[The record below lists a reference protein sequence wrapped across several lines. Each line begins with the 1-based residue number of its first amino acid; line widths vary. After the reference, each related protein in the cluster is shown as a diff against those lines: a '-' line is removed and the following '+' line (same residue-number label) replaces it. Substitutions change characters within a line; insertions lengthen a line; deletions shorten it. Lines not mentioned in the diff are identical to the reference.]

1 MRPEDQIGRI
11 IDLKRQVS
19 RALHGATPE
28 PLSRLDLT
36 VAQMRIL
43 YLLGREGEAAV
54 GRIAERLGVA
64 QPSATRTLDRLVRQ
78 ELVECFGDPSDR
90 RVSLHRLAPA
100 GQGLLDQLQ
109 QGRRARL
116 EAALRRL
123 DPSVLGQIEDSFQ
136 LLRDALDEDC
146 GGGKQ
151 GRPLVP
157 DANRSRFALQSTP
170 TDANGAGPPTAMEL
184 PGDGAASVMATAPG
198 AAAEGQT

>member
-28 PLSRLDLT
+28 PLNRLDLT

-54 GRIAERLGVA
+54 GQIAERLGVA

-136 LLRDALDEDC
+136 LLRDALDGVAADTS
-146 GGGKQ
+146 
-151 GRPLVP
+151 RAAAAP
-157 DANRSRFALQSTP
+157 DENHERHALQPTP
-170 TDANGAGPPTAMEL
+170 TDANGAAPPTSIGL
-184 PGDGAASVMATAPG
+184 PSAGAAPALATAPG
-198 AAAEGQT
+198 AATEEQT

>member
-1 MRPEDQIGRI
+1 MRRDDQIGRI

-43 YLLGREGEAAV
+43 YLLGREGEVAV

-78 ELVECFGDPSDR
+78 ELVECFRHPADR

-123 DPSVLGQIEDSFQ
+123 DPAVLGQVEESFR
-136 LLRDALDEDC
+136 LLRDALDEVAADT
-146 GGGKQ
+146 
-151 GRPLVP
+151 
-157 DANRSRFALQSTP
+157 SRVAAAPGEDREGPALQSAP
-170 TDANGAGPPTAMEL
+170 ADANGATPPTAIGL
-184 PGDGAASVMATAPG
+184 PGAGATPALATAPG
-198 AAAEGQT
+198 AATEGQT

>member
-1 MRPEDQIGRI
+1 MRPDDRIGRI
-11 IDLKRQVS
+11 IELKRQVS

-28 PLSRLDLT
+28 PLNRLDLT

-54 GRIAERLGVA
+54 GQIAERLGVA

-78 ELVECFGDPSDR
+78 ELVECFRHPADR

-123 DPSVLGQIEDSFQ
+123 DPAVLDQIEESFR
-136 LLRDALDEDC
+136 LLRDALDEVAADT
-146 GGGKQ
+146 
-151 GRPLVP
+151 
-157 DANRSRFALQSTP
+157 SREAAAPGEDRERHALQSAP
-170 TDANGAGPPTAMEL
+170 TDANGAAAPTAIGL
-184 PGDGAASVMATAPG
+184 PGAGAAPALATAPG
-198 AAAEGQT
+198 AATEGQT

>member
-1 MRPEDQIGRI
+1 MRRDDQIGRI

-54 GRIAERLGVA
+54 GQIAERLGVA

-78 ELVECFGDPSDR
+78 ELVECFRHPADR

-123 DPSVLGQIEDSFQ
+123 DPSALDQIEESFQ
-136 LLRDALDEDC
+136 LLRDVLDEVTADTSREAAAP
-146 GGGKQ
+146 GE
-151 GRPLVP
+151 
-157 DANRSRFALQSTP
+157 NRERHAQQSAPADT
-170 TDANGAGPPTAMEL
+170 N
-184 PGDGAASVMATAPG
+184 GAASPTAIALPGAGAAPALATAPG
-198 AAAEGQT
+198 AAAEEQT

>member
-1 MRPEDQIGRI
+1 MRRDDQIGRI

-28 PLSRLDLT
+28 PLNRLDLT

-54 GRIAERLGVA
+54 GQIAERLGVA

-78 ELVECFGDPSDR
+78 ELVECFRHPADR

-100 GQGLLDQLQ
+100 GQRLLDQLQ

-123 DPSVLGQIEDSFQ
+123 DPAVLDQLEESFR
-136 LLRDALDEDC
+136 LLRDALDEEAASTDTVAAAPDEE
-146 GGGKQ
+146 GEHHARQSAPADAAGAV
-151 GRPLVP
+151 RPLAIGLP
-157 DANRSRFALQSTP
+157 DAGTVPVLATVPR
-170 TDANGAGPPTAMEL
+170 
-184 PGDGAASVMATAPG
+184 AAT
-198 AAAEGQT
+198 EEQT

>member
-1 MRPEDQIGRI
+1 MRRDDQIGRI
-11 IDLKRQVS
+11 IDLKRQIS

-28 PLSRLDLT
+28 PLNRLDLT

-78 ELVECFGDPSDR
+78 ELVECFRHPSDR

-123 DPSVLGQIEDSFQ
+123 DPAVLGQLEESFR
-136 LLRDALDEDC
+136 LLRDALDEVAADTSRVVAATDEDRERHVLQSAPADN
-146 GGGKQ
+146 GGAV
-151 GRPLVP
+151 RPLAV
-157 DANRSRFALQSTP
+157 
-170 TDANGAGPPTAMEL
+170 GL
-184 PGDGAASVMATAPG
+184 PGSDAAPALATAPG
-198 AAAEGQT
+198 AATEGQT

>member
-1 MRPEDQIGRI
+1 MRPDDRIDRI
-11 IDLKRQVS
+11 IALKRQVS

-28 PLSRLDLT
+28 PLNRLDLT

-78 ELVECFGDPSDR
+78 ELVECFRHPADR

-123 DPSVLGQIEDSFQ
+123 DPAVLDQVEESFR
-136 LLRDALDEDC
+136 LLRDALDEVAADT
-146 GGGKQ
+146 
-151 GRPLVP
+151 
-157 DANRSRFALQSTP
+157 SRVAAAP
-170 TDANGAGPPTAMEL
+170 ADANGATPPTAIGL
-184 PGDGAASVMATAPG
+184 PGAGATPALATAPG
-198 AAAEGQT
+198 AATEGQT

>member
-123 DPSVLGQIEDSFQ
+123 DPSALDQIEESFQ
-136 LLRDALDEDC
+136 LLRDVLDEVTADTSREAAAP
-146 GGGKQ
+146 GE
-151 GRPLVP
+151 
-157 DANRSRFALQSTP
+157 NRERHALQPTP
-170 TDANGAGPPTAMEL
+170 TDANGTAPLPSIGL
-184 PGDGAASVMATAPG
+184 PGAGAAPALATTPRATT
-198 AAAEGQT
+198 EEQT

>member
-1 MRPEDQIGRI
+1 MRRDDQIGRI

-43 YLLGREGEAAV
+43 YLLGREGEVAV

-78 ELVECFGDPSDR
+78 ELVECFRHPSDR

-123 DPSVLGQIEDSFQ
+123 DPSVLGQIEESFR
-136 LLRDALDEDC
+136 LLRDALDEVAADT
-146 GGGKQ
+146 
-151 GRPLVP
+151 
-157 DANRSRFALQSTP
+157 SREAAAPGEDRERHALQPTP
-170 TDANGAGPPTAMEL
+170 IDAHGTGPPTTMEL
-184 PGDGAASVMATAPG
+184 PGDGAAPVMATAPG

>member
-1 MRPEDQIGRI
+1 MRRDDQIGRI
-11 IDLKRQVS
+11 IDLKRQIS

-54 GRIAERLGVA
+54 GQIAERLGVA

-78 ELVECFGDPSDR
+78 ELVECFRHPSDR

-116 EAALRRL
+116 EAALRSL
-123 DPSVLGQIEDSFQ
+123 EPAVLAQVEESFR
-136 LLRDALDEDC
+136 LLRDALNE
-146 GGGKQ
+146 GAAGTSTVAAAPHE
-151 GRPLVP
+151 GREHH
-157 DANRSRFALQSTP
+157 ALQSTP
-170 TDANGAGPPTAMEL
+170 ADGAGAAPPISIGLVSA
-184 PGDGAASVMATAPG
+184 GAAPALATAPG
-198 AAAEGQT
+198 ASTEGQT

>member
-1 MRPEDQIGRI
+1 MRRDDQIGRI
-11 IDLKRQVS
+11 VDLKRQIS

-54 GRIAERLGVA
+54 GQIAERLGVA

-78 ELVECFGDPSDR
+78 ELVECFRHPSDR

-123 DPSVLGQIEDSFQ
+123 DPAVLGQVEAAFL
-136 LLRDALDEDC
+136 LLRDALDESVA
-146 GGGKQ
+146 G
-151 GRPLVP
+151 
-157 DANRSRFALQSTP
+157 RSRAATAPQQDREHRPLQSTP
-170 TDANGAGPPTAMEL
+170 APSADAGSPLAMGL
-184 PGDGAASVMATAPG
+184 PG
-198 AAAEGQT
+198 AAPAPALAAVPGAATEDQT

>member
-1 MRPEDQIGRI
+1 MRRDDQISRI
-11 IDLKRQVS
+11 IDLKRQIS

-54 GRIAERLGVA
+54 GQIAERLGVA
-64 QPSATRTLDRLVRQ
+64 QPSTTRTLDRLVRQ
-78 ELVECFGDPSDR
+78 ELVECFRHPSDR

-116 EAALRRL
+116 EAALRLL
-123 DPSVLGQIEDSFQ
+123 DPAILDQVEEAFR
-136 LLRDALDEDC
+136 LLRDALDE
-146 GGGKQ
+146 GAAGTSTVAAAPHE
-151 GRPLVP
+151 GREHH
-157 DANRSRFALQSTP
+157 ALQSTQ
-170 TDANGAGPPTAMEL
+170 TDDAGVASRIPIGLGSSGASPAL
-184 PGDGAASVMATAPG
+184 VTAPG
-198 AAAEGQT
+198 APTEGQT